1 MGMTAKEMVSH
12 LNQVRASLEEGL
24 DDEGVR
30 GALTNLTTKLKD
42 CWSSEDLKKAL
53 ADDSEVPT
61 QLEEAT
67 TTLVMLWRQ
76 RRGT

>member
-1 MGMTAKEMVSH
+1 MTAKEMVSH
-12 LNQVRASLEEGL
+12 LNQVRASIKDGL

-30 GALTNLTTKLKD
+30 DALATLTGKLKA
-42 CWSSEDLKKAL
+42 CWSSEELKQAL
-53 ADDSEVPT
+53 SDDSEVPT

-76 RRGT
+76 RRGSS